1 MKKLLLLWL
10 AAAASGCGGDVPST
24 GTSPA
29 FAPAGLDAGGSSDT
43 TAEAPFDA
51 ALTALHR
58 SPAPADPSAIEGR
71 CVGTI
76 ADYCATLGGRCPTYE
91 ESVERRKTMCPHWDV
106 TTQACGRLYRSVSWR
121 EPLLGGGDEYFDPAG
136 RLIAAY
142 LFADYGAYC
151 NGRSFTQKFGTIPTC
166 PTEPLVTNV
175 CRRRRTPS

>member
-1 MKKLLLLWL
+1 MKKLRLLWL
-10 AAAASGCGGDVPST
+10 AAMASGCGGDVPST
-24 GTSPA
+24 GTCPA
-29 FAPAGLDAGGSSDT
+29 FTPAALDAGASCEA

-51 ALTALHR
+51 ALTALDGR
-58 SPAPADPSAIEGR
+58 PAPADPSRAALAGR

-142 LFADYGAYC
+142 LFTDYSAYC
-151 NGRSFTQKFGTIPTC
+151 NGRSFTQKFGPIPTC
-166 PTEPLVTNV
+166 PTGPLVTDV
-175 CRRRRTPS
+175 CRRP